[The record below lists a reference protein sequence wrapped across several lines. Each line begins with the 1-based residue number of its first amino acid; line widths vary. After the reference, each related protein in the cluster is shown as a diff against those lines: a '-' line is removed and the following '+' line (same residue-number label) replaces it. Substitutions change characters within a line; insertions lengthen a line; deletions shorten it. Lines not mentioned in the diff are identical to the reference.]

1 MGEVLSSYS
10 DWHFL
15 NWDALIYGVW
25 LFDQM
30 RRCSVRR
37 KLQSLSYL
45 LVIGAATLLAGL
57 VLACGGTETITKEVV
72 KTVEVPGQTV
82 VKEVVK
88 TVEVPGQTVVKEV
101 VKTVEVPGE
110 TVVVEVVKTVE
121 VPGETVVVEV
131 VKTVEVPG
139 ETVVVEVVKT
149 VEVVKEVVVVATA
162 VPAVS
167 QPVVLKKVTY
177 PVPGSVLRIASRDVA
192 SPGWWIPLS
201 VTGRSW
207 GNHLS
212 VLEHLANYGHDAILS
227 PEIARDWVIDDTG
240 ITWTINHGVK
250 WQDPQYGTVDAHDVH
265 FTFEQG
271 SRKGTESHFVGW
283 YAADFQ
289 NQRVIDNH
297 TLRWDWGEGGPTM
310 RYIMSVRD
318 NCCGAG
324 IYSKKYYEDVG
335 EETFNFN
342 TMGSGPY
349 RVVQHTAD
357 DIIET
362 EAVPNHWK
370 QNGEWEIVRALEVPE
385 QLTRIALVKA
395 NQADVSDMSMSLLD
409 QVTGDSRLNLV
420 QGSQGESSAVQ
431 IVPGGNWQITYWRN
445 SDMPAESPPALEN
458 PWVGNPDDPDDLERA
473 RNIRRAISFAI
484 DRDTINEEILLG
496 NGCAQYVYLID
507 ECSPF
512 FQQKWKHPYDV
523 EKAKEYMALGGF
535 PDGFQAKVWIPSE
548 SPPQAFQEIGEALL
562 PMLND
567 IGIEVTVDKS
577 SWAARKAEMY
587 REEPLLRD
595 IMFFPW
601 GGNLPLVN
609 FTDYLADLID
619 GETLWN
625 TGYDHPIGYEIY
637 DNFKAAYADPEAAW
651 ASLEQYWHHH
661 SWLEDMP
668 IVSVINWLDP
678 ILVGPNIGE
687 VDLVWH
693 TTASVDGF
701 HAKIDE

>member
-1 MGEVLSSYS
+1 MRLKLKSS
-10 DWHFL
+10 
-15 NWDALIYGVW
+15 
-25 LFDQM
+25 
-30 RRCSVRR
+30 
-37 KLQSLSYL
+37 SYL
-45 LVIGAATLLAGL
+45 LIMGAAALLIGL
-57 VLACGGTETITKEVV
+57 ALACGQTETVTKEVI
-72 KTVEVPGQTV
+72 KTVEVPKEVVVEKEVIKTVEIEKPVEV

-88 TVEVPGQTVVKEV
+88 TVEVPKEVVVEKEVIKTVEIEKPVEVVKEV
-101 VKTVEVPGE
+101 VKTVEVPKE
-110 TVVVEVVKTVE
+110 VVVEK
-121 VPGETVVVEV
+121 
-131 VKTVEVPG
+131 
-139 ETVVVEVVKT
+139 
-149 VEVVKEVVVVATA
+149 EVVKEVVVVATA
-162 VPAVS
+162 VPAAS
-167 QPVVLKKVTY
+167 EPAPAPAKVTY
-177 PVPGSVLRIASRDVA
+177 PVPGSVLRIAARDVA
-192 SPGWWIPLS
+192 SPGWWIPVS

-207 GNHLS
+207 GNHLG

-250 WQDPQYGTVDAHDVH
+250 WQDPEYGTVNAHDVH

-271 SRKGTESHFVGW
+271 SREGTESHFVGW

-289 NQRVIDNH
+289 NQRVIDNN

-324 IYSKKYYEDVG
+324 IYSKKYHEAVG
-335 EETFNFN
+335 EDEFNFN
-342 TMGSGPY
+342 TMGSGRY
-349 RVVQHTAD
+349 KVVQHTAD
-357 DIIET
+357 DIIEA

-370 QNGEWEIVRALEVPE
+370 ENGEWEIVRALEVPE
-385 QLTRIALVKA
+385 QLTRVALVKA
-395 NQADVSDMSMSLLD
+395 NQADVSDMSMALLD
-409 QVTGDSRLNLV
+409 QVTDDPTLRLV

-431 IVPGGNWQITYWRN
+431 ILLGGNWQITYWKN

-458 PWVGNPDDPDDLERA
+458 PWVGNPEDEEDLERA

-512 FQQKWKHPYDV
+512 FQEKWKHPYDV

-535 PDGFQAKVWIPSE
+535 PDGFTANLWIPSE
-548 SPPQAFQEIGEALL
+548 SPPQAFQEIGEALI
-562 PMLND
+562 PMLNE
-567 IGIEVTVDKS
+567 IGIEVVVDKS
-577 SWAARKAEMY
+577 SWAARKAELY

-595 IMFFPW
+595 LMFFPW

-625 TGYDHPIGYEIY
+625 SGYDHPIGYEIY

-661 SWLEDMP
+661 SWLEDMSV
-668 IVSVINWLDP
+668 VSVINWLDP
-678 ILVGPNIGE
+678 ILVGPNVGE
-687 VDLVWH
+687 VDLIWH
-693 TTASVDGF
+693 TTQSVEGF
-701 HAKIDE
+701 HVNVDQ